1 MLGYDVASYPLTDN
15 LMQWFVFLVGTKI
28 LRRQRIPGIS
38 KRHIRVILAPTMASS
53 LPYRVMRA
61 FVVLF
66 PSERLCVLTTY
77 NILGAPP
84 NHISWWLRAT
94 HHYRARLARE
104 AWLQGFG
111 SQLLEM
117 ATNAEMEALQGLS
130 G

>member
-38 KRHIRVILAPTMASS
+38 KRHIRVILAPTMTSS

-66 PSERLCVLTTY
+66 PSGRLCVLTTY

-84 NHISWWLRAT
+84 NHMKLVAPRDSPLSRTI
-94 HHYRARLARE
+94 
-104 AWLQGFG
+104 GKG
-111 SQLLEM
+111 SM
-117 ATNAEMEALQGLS
+117 ASRIWFSIVRDGR
-130 G
+130 